1 MTCNETTPGRHA
13 AQVAELDQLVAAT
26 AARIRQDGEQDAF
39 DRVLAGA
46 LIVAHVNPMVLAAGF
61 TYLVV
66 ELAKRDN
73 RDSDEAAWFPDRDAK
88 PAAAAIPHDGWFIHR
103 SPR

>member
-1 MTCNETTPGRHA
+1 MTCNETAPGRRA
-13 AQVAELDQLVAAT
+13 AQVAEIDQLVAA
-26 AARIRQDGEQDAF
+26 AANRIRQSGEHDAF
-39 DRVLAGA
+39 DRIFAA
-46 LIVAHVNPMVLAAGF
+46 AIITTKANPMNIAAAF

-73 RDSDEAAWFPDRDAK
+73 RDSDEAAWFPDRESK
-88 PAAAAIPHDGWFIHR
+88 PAAVAIPHDGWFIHR